1 MQVIAAMIHHY
12 TNDTELGQ
20 LQHPAYV
27 DLVRDDVETQCFID
41 ISISEL
47 NTIFEKG
54 TYGKD

>member
-1 MQVIAAMIHHY
+1 MIHHY

-27 DLVRDDVETQCFID
+27 DLVRDDVETQCYID